1 MSAATKSS
9 PFEPG
14 RLVGAVCAVLP
25 DSVRVN
31 LPRAS
36 EPSGQWLHGDT
47 LNHGQVG
54 DFVVIE
60 TGRVGVF
67 GRITEVRIAESERLK
82 LDSGLKQEGVH
93 PVGVVKLLATIN
105 PQEKRPRPGVSEYPK
120 LGDRVFS
127 AAPSLVDWV
136 AASSGGAESES
147 ASVNLML
154 GHVAS
159 YETVSVLTTPER
171 LFGRHCA
178 ILGTTGGG
186 KSFSLARLVEQ
197 SVRYGCKLL
206 LLDATG
212 EFHKLGGKSV
222 ALGSDAQVGEE
233 KVCVPYTE
241 LDENDFLALFSPSGR
256 VQGPKI
262 REAIRSLRIVKMVET
277 EKSLK
282 ANLKHYSERDG
293 LLHKERK
300 PKEAFLQVRSQY
312 VNTIESPGSPFD
324 VTKLAAQ
331 VREECVADFR
341 WGSKQGE
348 RVHSDW
354 GDFDEAAYNNCAPLV
369 NRITSIVTYPEYQA
383 IFGTTNAASLFTI
396 IDRFHED
403 DTSRLLRVSMAG
415 IPTDFHARE
424 IIVNLIGRYLLK
436 KARAKTFVKKPLV
449 VMLDE
454 AHNFLN
460 KRLGDEEFQVP
471 LDAFDKIAKE
481 GRKYWL
487 TLCIATQRPRDIPE
501 GVLSQMGTMI
511 VHRLINDGDREVVER
526 ACGDIDRSAAAFL
539 PTLGPGEA
547 VIVGVD
553 FPIPLTV
560 QMEKPQA
567 EPDSRGP
574 DYQETWSKN
583 NSHSSRT

>member
-1 MSAATKSS
+1 MA
-9 PFEPG
+9 
-14 RLVGAVCAVLP
+14 
-25 DSVRVN
+25 
-31 LPRAS
+31 
-36 EPSGQWLHGDT
+36 LH
-47 LNHGQVG
+47 
-54 DFVVIE
+54 
-60 TGRVGVF
+60 
-67 GRITEVRIAESERLK
+67 
-82 LDSGLKQEGVH
+82 
-93 PVGVVKLLATIN
+93 
-105 PQEKRPRPGVSEYPK
+105 
-120 LGDRVFS
+120 
-127 AAPSLVDWV
+127 
-136 AASSGGAESES
+136 
-147 ASVNLML
+147 L

-159 YETVSVLTTPER
+159 YETVSVQTTPER

-197 SVRYGCKLL
+197 STRFPCKLL

-212 EFHKLGGKSV
+212 EFHRLSGLSV
-222 ALGSDAQVGEE
+222 ALGPDAQQKE
-233 KVCVPYTE
+233 KRVTVPYTE
-241 LDENDFLALFSPSGR
+241 LDENDFLALFSPSGK

-262 REAIRSLRIVKMVET
+262 REAIRSLRLVKLVEGNA
-277 EKSLK
+277 ELKKSLRI
-282 ANLKHYSERDG
+282 YSGRDG

-300 PKEAFLQVRSQY
+300 AKEPYLKARNDF
-312 VNTIESPGSPFD
+312 VNIIEAPGTPFD

-341 WGSKQGE
+341 WGDQRGE

-369 NRITSIVTYPEYQA
+369 NRITSIVTYPEYQS
-383 IFGTTNAASLFTI
+383 IFGTQGGESLFAL
-396 IDRFHED
+396 IDSFHADEEN
-403 DTSRLLRVSMAG
+403 RLLRVSLDG

-424 IIVNLIGRYLLK
+424 IIMNLIGRYLLK
-436 KARAKTFVKKPLV
+436 KARAKAFTAKPLV
-449 VMLDE
+449 VCLDE

-460 KRLGDEEFQVP
+460 KRLGDEDFQVP
-471 LDAFDKIAKE
+471 LDSFEKIAKE

-487 TLCIATQRPRDIPE
+487 TMSIATQRPRDIPE

-560 QMEKPQA
+560 QMEKPNA

-574 DYQETWSKN
+574 DFQATWNPEAKPKQK
-583 NSHSSRT
+583 